1 MQNELQLTLGHFT
14 LDGRD
19 NLDKYISYE
28 NDYVFVMFYT
38 TSRCDKWIL
47 GKPRF
52 SYQHWKG
59 N

>member
-28 NDYVFVMFYT
+28 ND
-38 TSRCDKWIL
+38 
-47 GKPRF
+47 
-52 SYQHWKG
+52 
-59 N
+59 